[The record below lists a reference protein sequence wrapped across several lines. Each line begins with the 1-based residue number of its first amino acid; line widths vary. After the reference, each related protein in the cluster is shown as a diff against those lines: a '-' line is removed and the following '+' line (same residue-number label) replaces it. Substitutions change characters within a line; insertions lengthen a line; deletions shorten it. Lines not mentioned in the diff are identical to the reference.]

1 MPPYEPRDLAMA
13 EILPFTGQLSHEGA
27 ARLTA
32 ALKQAFAGGAEL
44 GPRGPQIR
52 ALGFSLRSLI
62 DALQAELDWLDVSL
76 PDAGPALSE
85 LLELGALLAD
95 LERLSE
101 LAGTYHAASAADAFA
116 HADL

>member
-1 MPPYEPRDLAMA
+1 MA
-13 EILPFTGQLSHEGA
+13 EIVAFTGQLSHEGA
-27 ARLTA
+27 VRLTA

-62 DALQAELDWLDVSL
+62 NALQAELDWFDVRS
-76 PDAGPALSE
+76 PGVGPALCT
-85 LLELGALLAD
+85 LLELGALIAD

-101 LAGTYHAASAADAFA
+101 LAGTYHAASAPDAFA
-116 HADL
+116 HPDL